1 VEAPQFG
8 QNARP
13 GLISALQLGQSVFC
27 GASERPQP
35 LQNVSPSSYGVLQF
49 GQRNVP
55 LAVDGTYCGVVG
67 TYTGTDD
74 GGAHC
79 C

>member
-1 VEAPQFG
+1 VYVGTGGIACCVAGCAWNVEAPQFG

-13 GLISALQLGQSVFC
+13 GLISALQLGQSVFF
-27 GASERPQP
+27 GASELPQP

-55 LAVDGTYCGVVG
+55 LTVDGTY
-67 TYTGTDD
+67 
-74 GGAHC
+74 
-79 C
+79 